1 MHWNT
6 LSTYRKIF
14 QLAKEICLMIGFFV
28 IFVFRGFVAKLK
40 DTDLSDF
47 IANFLFR
54 DGFCTL
60 MVCIFFG
67 TETTNCVVVKG
78 LDDCVNMTYS
88 AVFLSLWTGAI
99 WFLRILLYV
108 NIKTAKG
115 SAFSYSWYHFAKF
128 KMKAKQ
134 ILIFLLFFI
143 FVTCFLFMLASLS
156 SENPDGKII
165 VMITIIGTGCIVV
178 VAVMEVFIAI
188 KHARKM
194 RKKEKEA
201 QMRANRQDSSDSS
214 SDSED
219 EDIERGRATSAMSL
233 RDTYL
238 VDSLHWNFVL
248 ICFIFNVANS
258 IVFLLFAVSEYDT
271 YQDELAQFL
280 TPFNGLLYVLSIF
293 MKPKKSTVHYKRF
306 HRLHFFA
313 FIVVSEVSLAI
324 GEVKHDEW
332 GKAAFCIARIVLLW
346 FPLYTELLR
355 LRKVI
360 SRLQSFE
367 LSRFLTLVVLKG
379 GCYALVPVLFF
390 MFETLSCI
398 MNENTH
404 WFKDQ
409 TAGCKSSNFATVFL
423 SANVVIYMIAYI
435 ALSGVGNAVL
445 YELGHVRQGSM
456 FSMDMKKR
464 QKVQLVLGW
473 ISLCSNPALI
483 GALGVPSK
491 KQDDADSGEEWNN
504 AENDAKL
511 TMWIGVVGT
520 ACGAVSLI
528 IEMREVRR
536 ASYTVSRRRRSEVET
551 MTTLYENGRRFS
563 SQEMCI
569 EELSHIT
576 DA

>member
-1 MHWNT
+1 
-6 LSTYRKIF
+6 
-14 QLAKEICLMIGFFV
+14 
-28 IFVFRGFVAKLK
+28 
-40 DTDLSDF
+40 
-47 IANFLFR
+47 
-54 DGFCTL
+54 
-60 MVCIFFG
+60 
-67 TETTNCVVVKG
+67 
-78 LDDCVNMTYS
+78 
-88 AVFLSLWTGAI
+88 
-99 WFLRILLYV
+99 
-108 NIKTAKG
+108 
-115 SAFSYSWYHFAKF
+115 
-128 KMKAKQ
+128 
-134 ILIFLLFFI
+134 
-143 FVTCFLFMLASLS
+143 
-156 SENPDGKII
+156 
-165 VMITIIGTGCIVV
+165 
-178 VAVMEVFIAI
+178 MEVFIAI

-194 RKKEKEA
+194 KKKEKEA

-214 SDSED
+214 SSDSED
-219 EDIERGRATSAMSL
+219 EVRKCEERSDTATGHEQCNSPPLCFSLNSLTNLAPSSHPLVGSQDIERGRATSAAMSL

-248 ICFIFNVANS
+248 ICFLFNVANS
-258 IVFLLFAVSEYDT
+258 IIFLLFAMSEYDN

-324 GEVKHDEW
+324 GEVKHDNW
-332 GKAAFCIARIVLLW
+332 GSAAFCIARIVLLW

-398 MNENTH
+398 MNENKH

-456 FSMDMKKR
+456 FR
-464 QKVQLVLGW
+464 
-473 ISLCSNPALI
+473 
-483 GALGVPSK
+483 
-491 KQDDADSGEEWNN
+491 
-504 AENDAKL
+504 
-511 TMWIGVVGT
+511 
-520 ACGAVSLI
+520 
-528 IEMREVRR
+528 
-536 ASYTVSRRRRSEVET
+536 
-551 MTTLYENGRRFS
+551 
-563 SQEMCI
+563 
-569 EELSHIT
+569 
-576 DA
+576 